1 MFGGFR
7 QTKPVHKIKLDY
19 QKAPVV
25 FGPWKESAQQL
36 LREAALIGKLPVY
49 AKRCSDPAALLVPP
63 DVIARLMTVRG
74 GLPDHPIRP
83 TMKATGGDEH
93 LLRVLQTGTLL
104 VRQNEFASWYKA
116 ERRRNRWPSQHGKK
130 KRGAGRPTKMTAA
143 LRSAVTDALRERG
156 QVSVAELHRTL
167 IASGRSDIPS
177 IDTLERFLNQLYR
190 ETGDPHF
197 FRAKRR
203 RRKRD

>member
-1 MFGGFR
+1 M
-7 QTKPVHKIKLDY
+7 
-19 QKAPVV
+19 
-25 FGPWKESAQQL
+25 
-36 LREAALIGKLPVY
+36 AA
-49 AKRCSDPAALLVPP
+49 
-63 DVIARLMTVRG
+63 
-74 GLPDHPIRP
+74 
-83 TMKATGGDEH
+83 
-93 LLRVLQTGTLL
+93 
-104 VRQNEFASWYKA
+104 
-116 ERRRNRWPSQHGKK
+116 QHGKK

-177 IDTLERFLNQLYR
+177 IDTLERLLNQLYR

>member
-1 MFGGFR
+1 ME
-7 QTKPVHKIKLDY
+7 K
-19 QKAPVV
+19 
-25 FGPWKESAQQL
+25 SAQQL

-83 TMKATGGDEH
+83 TMKATGGDEG

-104 VRQNEFASWYKA
+104 VRQNELASWYKA

-143 LRSAVTDALRERG
+143 LRSAVTNALRERG

-167 IASGRSDIPS
+167 LASGRSDIPS
-177 IDTLERFLNQLYR
+177 IDTLERLLNQLYR

-197 FRAKRR
+197 LQTRASSWPISA
-203 RRKRD
+203 